1 MKKYYLYIMLASIF
15 FSGLSTQDAMAKKKK
30 EDPGT
35 CCRFTEKL

>member
-30 EDPGT
+30 VSNGKIYL
-35 CCRFTEKL
+35 R